1 MKTLNPESLMAMSN
15 YVGINKMEKVI
26 TNNPIIL
33 NVFSLFMPNERQKFG
48 CRAREDICNEAA
60 KVFNIH

>member
-1 MKTLNPESLMAMSN
+1 
-15 YVGINKMEKVI
+15 
-26 TNNPIIL
+26 L

-48 CRAREDICNEAA
+48 CRAREGICNEAA